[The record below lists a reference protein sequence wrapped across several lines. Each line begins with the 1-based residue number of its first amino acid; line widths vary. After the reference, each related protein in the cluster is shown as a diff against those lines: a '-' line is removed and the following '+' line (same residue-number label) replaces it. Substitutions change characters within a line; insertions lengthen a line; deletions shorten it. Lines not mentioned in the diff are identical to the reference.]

1 MDREEPKQKLC
12 NLHSLIINWWRITI
26 GKGKILHD
34 RGKKWKNVKFDFYI
48 KFYKPTTNN

>member
-1 MDREEPKQKLC
+1 M
-12 NLHSLIINWWRITI
+12 
-26 GKGKILHD
+26 KILDD